1 MRNFCTYYNTILQT
15 TTYLSSDQQSEL
27 LLQSEKELVDA
38 TEKSEELRRKI
49 EDAPAE
55 RERELKKVEEEVE
68 RSRKMVEKMRKKFDD
83 NEEVCICLLYL

>member
-1 MRNFCTYYNTILQT
+1 M
-15 TTYLSSDQQSEL
+15 
-27 LLQSEKELVDA
+27 
-38 TEKSEELRRKI
+38 RRKI

-83 NEEVCICLLYL
+83 NEEVCIFV